1 MTIITQ
7 PFFFKTCQPLIV
19 SQSNDPLNDALL
31 GSSLLCGHA
40 SEKSYQDRCGYG
52 ARLPLLAISPYSKV
66 NYIDHSVTDQP
77 SILTFI
83 EDNWYLGGI
92 DNQSF
97 DVKAG
102 SIMNMFDF
110 SNRGNDT
117 KNNLFLNP
125 ISGMQIHNSNTK

>member
-1 MTIITQ
+1 MTIIMQ
-7 PFFFKTCQPLIV
+7 PFFLKTCQPLIV
-19 SQSNDPLNDALL
+19 SQSNDPLNDGLL

-83 EDNWYLGGI
+83 EDNCIWEELI
-92 DNQSF
+92 INHLMSKLD
-97 DVKAG
+97 
-102 SIMNMFDF
+102 
-110 SNRGNDT
+110 R
-117 KNNLFLNP
+117 L
-125 ISGMQIHNSNTK
+125 